1 MSSEDFARILAL
13 LSPDHEEAG
22 RRYTRLHNRLT
33 GFFSM
38 KGISDPLTAADET
51 IDRAVLK
58 IGAGAIVPDVDR
70 YCLGI
75 ARNMAKEKRRRA
87 HRETLAFHKFIEYAD
102 DFPVKQ
108 LERIYGILQPCFE
121 QLSVEEQQLL
131 AAYCQ
136 RIKGTANAEVRRQL
150 AETMKMTMLALR
162 VKVTRLRKKLTDCV
176 QKRSNSLETASPISN
191 KPPIWSIFL

>member
-13 LSPDHEEAG
+13 LSPDDEEAG

-33 GFFSM
+33 GFFNM
-38 KGISDPLTAADET
+38 NGISDPLTAADET

-58 IGAGAIVPDVDR
+58 IGAGAIVPDVER
-70 YCLGI
+70 YCRGI
-75 ARNMAKEKRRRA
+75 ARNMVKEKRRRA
-87 HRETLAFHKFIEYAD
+87 RRETLAFYKFIEYVD

-108 LERIYGILQPCFE
+108 LERIYGILKPCFE

-136 RIKGTANAEVRRQL
+136 RIKGKANAEVRRQL

-176 QKRSNSLETASPISN
+176 QKRSNSLETAPPISN
-191 KPPIWSIFL
+191 KPMIWSIFL